1 MSNPAPYQLDY
12 APMHTYQSL
21 VNEALETVAEIFPWD
36 LENIMDMDEKPL
48 IVDIREP
55 ARFTMAH
62 IEGSLHVPR
71 GQLEGACE
79 WNYLETEPEL
89 VTARERQVILVCCSG
104 RRSALAAR
112 TMMLLGYRNVK
123 SLKTGIKGWNDS
135 DLPLIDAQGVIVDTD
150 ELDKILGKPIPSEKL
165 LPNIE
170 NPDKHK

>member
-1 MSNPAPYQLDY
+1 
-12 APMHTYQSL
+12 MHTYQSL
-21 VNEALETVAEIFPWD
+21 VDEALETVTEIFPWD
-36 LENIMDMDEKPL
+36 LDDSLGKDEKPL

-55 ARFTMAH
+55 AKFDQGH

-79 WNYLETEPEL
+79 WNYLETEPQL

-112 TMMLLGYRNVK
+112 TMMSMGYRDVK

-135 DLPLIDAQGVIVDTD
+135 DLPLVDAKGAIVDAD
-150 ELDKILGKPIPSEKL
+150 ELDETLSMPIPPEKL
-165 LPNIE
+165 APGR
-170 NPDKHK
+170 

>member
-1 MSNPAPYQLDY
+1 
-12 APMHTYQSL
+12 MHTYESL

-36 LENIMDMDEKPL
+36 LEDAMAMDEKPL

-55 ARFTMAH
+55 AKFTLGY

-89 VTARERQVILVCCSG
+89 VRARERPVVLVCCSG

-112 TMMLLGYRNVK
+112 TMMLMGYENVK

-135 DLPLIDAQGVIVDTD
+135 DLPLIDPQGTTVDAD
-150 ELDKILGKPIPSEKL
+150 DLDAILSKPVPPEKL
-165 LPNIE
+165 AP
-170 NPDKHK
+170 KA

>member
-1 MSNPAPYQLDY
+1 
-12 APMHTYQSL
+12 MHTYESL

-36 LENIMDMDEKPL
+36 LEDAMDIDEKPL

-55 ARFTMAH
+55 AKFTMAH

-89 VTARERQVILVCCSG
+89 VMARERPVVLVCCSG

-112 TMMLLGYRNVK
+112 TMMLMGYGNVK

-135 DLPLIDAQGVIVDTD
+135 DLPLIDAQGASVDAD
-150 ELDKILGKPIPSEKL
+150 ELDEILSKPVPLEKL
-165 LPNIE
+165 APEGIT
-170 NPDKHK
+170 PTSVHG

>member
-1 MSNPAPYQLDY
+1 MIKFVPYQLDY
-12 APMHTYQSL
+12 PPMHTYQSL
-21 VNEALETVAEIFPWD
+21 INEALETVTEIFPWD
-36 LENIMDMDEKPL
+36 LEDTMGMDEKPL

-55 ARFTMAH
+55 AKFTMAH

-89 VTARERQVILVCCSG
+89 VVARERPVVLVCCSG

-112 TMMLLGYRNVK
+112 TMMLLGYSNVT

-135 DLPLIDAQGVIVDTD
+135 DLPLIDAEGALVDAD
-150 ELDKILGKPIPSEKL
+150 ELDEVLSKPLAPEKL
-165 LPNIE
+165 APRE
-170 NPDKHK
+170 

>member
-1 MSNPAPYQLDY
+1 
-12 APMHTYQSL
+12 MHTYQSL
-21 VNEALETVAEIFPWD
+21 VDEALETVTEIFPWD
-36 LENIMDMDEKPL
+36 LDDSLGKDEKPL

-55 ARFTMAH
+55 AKFDLGH

-79 WNYLETEPEL
+79 WNYLETEPQL

-112 TMMLLGYRNVK
+112 TMMSMGYRDVK

-135 DLPLIDAQGVIVDTD
+135 DLPLVDAKGAIVDAD
-150 ELDKILGKPIPSEKL
+150 ELDETLSMPIPPEKL
-165 LPNIE
+165 APGR
-170 NPDKHK
+170 